1 MQLAKVSGLRYKE
14 ETGRGFD
21 ILTNTK
27 LEGPATQIKMDQVS
41 NAGPIKA
48 WNNVLYN
55 ANQNEKI
62 QAQIKDLEQEEYY
75 AKLKLRGI
83 NAEFRQKELEKLV
96 GEGNVNPLQKTVY
109 NTRSRRVNSTIRGE
123 EAAPASKALSRHS
136 LAS

>member
-1 MQLAKVSGLRYKE
+1 
-14 ETGRGFD
+14 
-21 ILTNTK
+21 
-27 LEGPATQIKMDQVS
+27 MDQVS

-83 NAEFRQKELEKLV
+83 NAEFR
-96 GEGNVNPLQKTVY
+96 
-109 NTRSRRVNSTIRGE
+109 
-123 EAAPASKALSRHS
+123 
-136 LAS
+136 